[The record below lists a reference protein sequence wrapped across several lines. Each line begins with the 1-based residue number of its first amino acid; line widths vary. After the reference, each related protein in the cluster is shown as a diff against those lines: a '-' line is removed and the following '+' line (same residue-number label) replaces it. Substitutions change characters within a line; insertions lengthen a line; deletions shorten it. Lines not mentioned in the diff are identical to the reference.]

1 MSGANAARGAG
12 AGPPPGRPATPSVDR
27 PTETSEEGSSRWAD
41 AVLAALLFAMDPPR
55 TGIALRAGAGP
66 VRDRWLGLLQR
77 ALGQTPVKR
86 LPLHIRDER
95 LLGGL
100 DLSATLQAG
109 RPIAQRGLLAE
120 SHGGVL
126 LLAMAERLDAGT
138 VARIAMAVDRGEVV
152 AERDG
157 VALAHPARFGLVAL
171 DEGEGADE
179 KLRPALA
186 DRLALQID
194 LNGLALA
201 DAPDDVD
208 TTLPGMAE
216 AAAKVEVPGA
226 LIDALCG
233 ATVVLGVASPRAA
246 YQALCVARAHAALYG
261 RTVAETEDAAAA
273 ARLVLAPRAT
283 VLPQAAPEERE
294 SPPPEDAPPPP
305 PPPPPA
311 ESDPPPPPPESD
323 EPSEAEISAL
333 QDMLL
338 QAAVAALPPGL
349 LAQLKASG
357 ANRQASRSAGAAG
370 AAQKAAQRGRP
381 VGVRRSVP
389 RQGQRLNVIE
399 TLRAAVPWQKL
410 RRGLDS
416 SRVVGEDA
424 PRRLHVRPDDFH
436 VTRLRHKRETTTV
449 FAVDASGSAA
459 LQRLAEAKGAVELLL
474 ADCYV
479 RRDKVAVIAFRGR
492 GAELLLPPTRSLVR
506 AKRALAGLPGGG
518 GTPLAA
524 ALDASAALIDAAQRR
539 GDTPVLVLLTDG
551 RANVALD
558 GTGGRVRA
566 EADAL
571 AAAARL
577 AALGAALLLIDT
589 SAQPQP
595 AAARLAAA
603 MRATYLPLP
612 QAGAAALGRVVRAA
626 AGADV

>member
-1 MSGANAARGAG
+1 MNDDPAPAA
-12 AGPPPGRPATPSVDR
+12 
-27 PTETSEEGSSRWAD
+27 RWAD
-41 AVLAALLFAMDPPR
+41 AVLAALLFAMDPAR

-66 VRDRWLGLLQR
+66 VRDRWLALLRR
-77 ALGQTPVKR
+77 ALGETPVKR

-109 RPIAQRGLLAE
+109 RPVAQRGLLAE
-120 SHGGVL
+120 SDGGVL

-138 VARIAMAVDRGEVV
+138 VARITMAVDRGEVL

-171 DEGEGADE
+171 DEGEGPDE

-194 LNGLALA
+194 LTGLALA

-208 TTLPGMAE
+208 AALPSTRPGQVDMPE
-216 AAAKVEVPGA
+216 A
-226 LIDALCG
+226 LLDALCG
-233 ATVVLGVASPRAA
+233 ATVALGVASPRAA

-261 RTVAETEDAAAA
+261 RTTAEPEDAAAA

-283 VLPQAAPEERE
+283 QLPQPADGEPEAPPEE
-294 SPPPEDAPPPP
+294 PPPP
-305 PPPPPA
+305 PSPPPP
-311 ESDPPPPPPESD
+311 SDEEPSPPPPDNDDPV
-323 EPSEAEISAL
+323 EPDLGAL
-333 QDMLL
+333 QDLML

-349 LAQLKASG
+349 LAQLKAGG
-357 ANRQASRSAGAAG
+357 ANRQTSRAAGVAG
-370 AAQKAAQRGRP
+370 AAQKSAARGRP
-381 VGVRRSVP
+381 IGVRRALP
-389 RQGQRLNVIE
+389 RQGERLNVIE
-399 TLRAAVPWQKL
+399 TLRAAAPWQKL
-410 RRGLDS
+410 RQPSGAE
-416 SRVVGEDA
+416 G
-424 PRRLHVRPDDFH
+424 PRRIQVRPDDFH

-459 LQRLAEAKGAVELLL
+459 LQRLAEAKGAIELLL

-492 GAELLLPPTRSLVR
+492 GAQVLLPPTRSLVR

-524 ALDASAALIDAAQRR
+524 ALDACAALIDAAQRR
-539 GDTPVLVLLTDG
+539 GDTPVLVMLTDG

-558 GTGGRVRA
+558 GTGGRERA
-566 EADAL
+566 EADAY

-595 AAARLAAA
+595 GAARLAAA

-626 AGADV
+626 AGADP